1 MNYGQIRTQ
10 FKNILNRSDCT
21 DALADTFISQ
31 GLARSQRV
39 LRTPANEKATATT
52 VTSGFSALAVPND
65 LIEVISIDS
74 DGSAVTF
81 LPTKRWLELDQ
92 DASGTPEY
100 WTRIGA
106 EIKFKPVP
114 SANKVLTLYY
124 YGEFAPFTS
133 DSTETTLSIIA
144 PDLIVYGGLIYAAD
158 YFLDERKDLFEQRY
172 MMSAQELQEQAS
184 TVEGGGQISPAY
196 NLGDGY

>member
-1 MNYGQIRTQ
+1 MNYGEIRTQ

-21 DALADTFISQ
+21 NALADTFISQ

-39 LRTPANEKATATT
+39 LRTPANEKFTVTTATA
-52 VTSGFSALAVPND
+52 GFTAIAVPND

-92 DASGTPEY
+92 GSSGTPKY

-106 EIKFKPVP
+106 EIKLKPTP
-114 SANKVLTLYY
+114 TDGKVLTLYY
-124 YGEFAPFTS
+124 YGEFPPFTS

-144 PDLIVYGGLIYAAD
+144 PDLIVYGGLSFAAD

-172 MMSAQELQEQAS
+172 MMAAQELQDQAS
-184 TVEGGGQISPAY
+184 GVEGGGQITPAY
-196 NLGDGY
+196 NFGDGY